1 MIKNFGEVIELAKQK
16 GPKTISV
23 AVAQDPVVLAAIK
36 GAHDLGIAHAI
47 LVGDKDL
54 IEKAAKEVDLDL
66 SSFEIEDVKGLKEA
80 SERAVDLI
88 REGRAQLVMKGLV
101 DTSIILKAVLRKE
114 AELRTGKVLSHV
126 AVFDLENYHKILFL
140 TDAAMNI
147 APTLEQK
154 KQIIEN
160 CIEVA
165 HGMDIKE
172 PKVAV
177 ICAKEK
183 VNEKMP
189 ATVEAKALEEMN
201 LSGELSG
208 CIVGGPFALDNA
220 ISEEAAK
227 HKGIDHSVAG
237 DADVLMMPDIEAGN
251 ILYKSM
257 TYFAKSNNAG
267 VIVGA
272 KVPIVLTSRAD
283 SDEAKLNSIALGV
296 LTAK

>member
-201 LSGELSG
+201 LSGEMYSWWTI
-208 CIVGGPFALDNA
+208 CF
-220 ISEEAAK
+220 
-227 HKGIDHSVAG
+227 
-237 DADVLMMPDIEAGN
+237 
-251 ILYKSM
+251 
-257 TYFAKSNNAG
+257 
-267 VIVGA
+267 
-272 KVPIVLTSRAD
+272 R
-283 SDEAKLNSIALGV
+283 
-296 LTAK
+296 